1 LLSQQAVDGSFPGP
15 PPPRRAKP
23 EPDEETARFGHRY
36 HTTLVAV
43 LALNGRV
50 RRGAKAHGTRPRR
63 RSRTPIPDQAVD
75 VKRDAEWLNGLL
87 YRSGATEP
95 AVASGVLVGTWLCS
109 GLDPGIAS
117 SVPVVA
123 ARVADL
129 LDGSERL
136 ETAPPAL
143 ILTAHALL
151 ERTGYIVTEVER
163 FVEQVRAVL
172 ADHPPTSAAADLDLC
187 EKRVLLHR
195 LGRAAPPPLLTRA
208 QMRMAVNA
216 LTLRPTSEQIA
227 NAVLAV
233 ESSTGHGTVEVLGD
247 DGSATVVE
255 RHAVHQFRSGELAT
269 GCALLRAAHHIRPM
283 ASDRADEFA
292 VHLALQQRPDGG
304 YGHLPGV
311 GEHLLDLDLHLHLP
325 ITLTCLWT
333 LAELRTD
340 FRLYL
345 SIGAA
350 APAEV
355 AASDRRSQTCR

>member
-75 VKRDAEWLNGLL
+75 VKRDAEWL
-87 YRSGATEP
+87 
-95 AVASGVLVGTWLCS
+95 
-109 GLDPGIAS
+109 AS